1 MSIGSSLELGPGYR
15 LSVED
20 DPRDADIEIL
30 PHRLEAFNER
40 QWPGHQ
46 QWRPFGVFVRE
57 GGEIIAGLAGETYC
71 GWLFVRYLWVSDAL
85 RGRGIGRA
93 LMSQAEARARDRGC
107 HSAWLDTFSFQA
119 PGFYQR
125 LGYEEFGRLDYPPDH
140 QKHFLRKRL
149 IPAE

>member
-149 IPAE
+149 IPEE